1 MLCIQGEGEV
11 LTNFD
16 SHEQLN
22 PAEFQK
28 GLPTDTLILREGP
41 QSDDTPLD
49 VVFVGAG
56 PAGLAG
62 AIELARLI
70 KQDNMEGGGIGQ
82 IEIGVLEKAGELG
95 GHSLSGAV
103 INPKCFFDLFPDL
116 ELGDMPFRAPVT
128 GESFHFLTENRS
140 VRIPLP
146 PTMDNRGNYVA
157 SICEVVRWMGEK
169 AEQLGISI
177 FPGFPADGLLVQD
190 QKVVGV
196 RTTPSGLGSDGM
208 PVEGSYVPPMDITA
222 KVTVL
227 AEGTRG
233 PLTQAFLDWQN
244 ITSPNP
250 QIYALGVKEL
260 WEVKTPIKR
269 VVHTMGWPLPRD
281 AFGGSFIYPMDDNI
295 IALGLVVGLDYK
307 SATFDVHEALQR
319 MKMHPIIEPHLRK
332 GELLEWGAKT
342 IPEGGYYSIPD
353 RLHGEGAC
361 LIGDAVGFVDVPS
374 LKGIHYAMH
383 SGILAARSIF
393 QGLKAGDVSREGLAS
408 YTKAIQSSFIMKDL
422 KETRNVRLA
431 FKNGFWSGGLKAGLM
446 SLTKGRLLGEKIS
459 VVEDAAEQKWLADD
473 EGVEKDLSGPK
484 VTKVDAVYRSGNQT
498 RDDIPSHLLLGDDID
513 AGVSR
518 FYEAMCPAGVYEW
531 DGQGL
536 RVNAPNCVDCKATDI
551 LGPRWQ
557 VREGG
562 SGPSYRRM

>member
-49 VVFVGAG
+49 IVFVGAG

-70 KQDNMEGGGIGQ
+70 KQDNMEGEGIGQ

-116 ELGDMPFRAPVT
+116 ELSDMPFRAPVT

-140 VRIPLP
+140 MRIPLP

-177 FPGFPADGLLVQD
+177 FPGFPADGLLIQD

-208 PVEGSYVPPMDITA
+208 PVQGSHVPPMDITA

-233 PLTQAFLDWQN
+233 PLTQAFLDWQK

-260 WEVKTPIKR
+260 WEVKTPI
-269 VVHTMGWPLPRD
+269 
-281 AFGGSFIYPMDDNI
+281 
-295 IALGLVVGLDYK
+295 
-307 SATFDVHEALQR
+307 
-319 MKMHPIIEPHLRK
+319 
-332 GELLEWGAKT
+332 
-342 IPEGGYYSIPD
+342 
-353 RLHGEGAC
+353 
-361 LIGDAVGFVDVPS
+361 
-374 LKGIHYAMH
+374 
-383 SGILAARSIF
+383 
-393 QGLKAGDVSREGLAS
+393 
-408 YTKAIQSSFIMKDL
+408 
-422 KETRNVRLA
+422 
-431 FKNGFWSGGLKAGLM
+431 
-446 SLTKGRLLGEKIS
+446 
-459 VVEDAAEQKWLADD
+459 
-473 EGVEKDLSGPK
+473 
-484 VTKVDAVYRSGNQT
+484 
-498 RDDIPSHLLLGDDID
+498 
-513 AGVSR
+513 
-518 FYEAMCPAGVYEW
+518 
-531 DGQGL
+531 
-536 RVNAPNCVDCKATDI
+536 
-551 LGPRWQ
+551 
-557 VREGG
+557 
-562 SGPSYRRM
+562 